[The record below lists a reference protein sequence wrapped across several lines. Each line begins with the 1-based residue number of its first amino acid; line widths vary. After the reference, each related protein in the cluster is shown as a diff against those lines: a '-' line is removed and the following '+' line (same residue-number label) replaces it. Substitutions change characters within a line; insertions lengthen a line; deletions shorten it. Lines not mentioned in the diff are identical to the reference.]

1 MAFKIVIKEVNVE
14 SVVKGKSRYQVANV
28 SYTYN
33 GDAKTQ
39 KIMSFS
45 NPDVFKKVQ
54 EFVGKE
60 VSVETV
66 ESNGYKNWSKLELV
80 ADAPSSVAAAPG
92 RAVAPGQVIS
102 KSTYET
108 PEERKVK
115 QLYIIRQSSISN
127 AIDWYKGTENATVE
141 HVLEL
146 AQQFVDFVYGSPED
160 LFEQKNDLDADIPY

>member
-80 ADAPSSVAAAPG
+80 ADAPNSGAAPG
-92 RAVAPGQVIS
+92 RSVAPGQVIS

-115 QLYIIRQSSISN
+115 QLYIIRQSSITN
-127 AIDWYKGTENATVE
+127 AINRAAQHPDPNSID
-141 HVLEL
+141 VLAL
-146 AQQFVDFVYGSPED
+146 AQMYVDFVYGPPED
-160 LFEQKNDLDADIPY
+160 LFDHENDLGDVPA